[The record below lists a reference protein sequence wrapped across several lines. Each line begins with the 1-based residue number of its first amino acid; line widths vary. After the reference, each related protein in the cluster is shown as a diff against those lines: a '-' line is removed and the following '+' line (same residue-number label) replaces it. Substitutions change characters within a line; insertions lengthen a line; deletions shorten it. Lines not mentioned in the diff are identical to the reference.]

1 MSLQTQSFRT
11 GWRLSISK
19 KRAEDDQKRMSPQ
32 TQSCQLGRET
42 LDFASWKKG
51 PKNTQKRILEEG
63 GEWSLESNKLCLRR
77 RVSPIGGTFTGSR
90 DAVLIES
97 FADPLHT
104 DSSRTQEPFV
114 SCLGSASTQY
124 WPFSS
129 SSRQYSWAISDPVG
143 MASPEE
149 SSCRCRHRG
158 QRAHD
163 GHGDEDCSPGEEG
176 ALEVRLAPRSSSPAA
191 FFMSFLTLDRTHGC

>member
-1 MSLQTQSFRT
+1 MTKKECRRRPITASWVETLDFQKRAEDDQKRMSLQTQSFRA

-97 FADPLHT
+97 FADPLHM

-124 WPFSS
+124 
-129 SSRQYSWAISDPVG
+129 
-143 MASPEE
+143 
-149 SSCRCRHRG
+149 
-158 QRAHD
+158 
-163 GHGDEDCSPGEEG
+163 
-176 ALEVRLAPRSSSPAA
+176 
-191 FFMSFLTLDRTHGC
+191 